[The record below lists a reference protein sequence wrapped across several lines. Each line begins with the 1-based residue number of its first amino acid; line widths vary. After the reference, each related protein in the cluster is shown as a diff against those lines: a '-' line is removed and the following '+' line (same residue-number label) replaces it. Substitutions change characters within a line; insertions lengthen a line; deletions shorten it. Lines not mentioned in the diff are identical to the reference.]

1 MEAPYTFPKGK
12 RNAMGK
18 GDAAAS
24 HAKEK
29 KIRNEEES
37 YAKIVKR
44 EKGEQE

>member
-1 MEAPYTFPKGK
+1 
-12 RNAMGK
+12 MGK